1 MLQITTGIYFRLSV
15 ALNSHRHRQVYYTN
29 RSFLP
34 FEDVDF
40 PVGRVLPTTTMSGV
54 STVMIEAVEHREALT
69 EDGREDFVLASGGTE
84 LLDDVADVLSFAM
97 NSIFSRDHDL
107 VHRLV
112 PASTDTSGRP
122 PRGRAADQLR
132 DTLQPN
138 RHASEAT
145 IEDARE
151 FMRKLIALR
160 RLEYE
165 TAMRAIRRVIGAWRK
180 IDERPTAAYT
190 DLVAALESLA
200 DKAQNVPAPTW
211 ENVDSRKRKVL
222 DPVLADLNEQKRADV
237 QDAVIEAERAGAR
250 LRFTEFVMAHVSP
263 SFYREEAAG
272 AQFPVRGPDLRRAL
286 NTAYAIRSNDVHA
299 LLDLPVEAWSWTGPA
314 ETVDVPSLGR
324 VLTIEGLSRLARHV
338 VRGFLDEAPTDVD
351 YGFDWRGAV
360 PGQMKMTL
368 APQYWLWQAPGL
380 NTTSAPLYFD
390 GLLSYLIDLAAKGEN
405 KIADM
410 TAVLERIEQ
419 IVPTLAPAAP
429 GRRELVGIY
438 ALWHGHVAPDLRRP
452 DADKLL
458 AAWDAD
464 ITTPSAAAFAVG
476 LLNERA
482 PAWTAQQY
490 LDLAKAR
497 REERGRKKS
506 HPLPQGVDA
515 ALLFIAAEKCATE
528 GMPEEAAQLAA

>member
-1 MLQITTGIYFRLSV
+1 
-15 ALNSHRHRQVYYTN
+15 
-29 RSFLP
+29 
-34 FEDVDF
+34 
-40 PVGRVLPTTTMSGV
+40 
-54 STVMIEAVEHREALT
+54 
-69 EDGREDFVLASGGTE
+69 VLASGGTE

-222 DPVLADLNEQKRADV
+222 DPVLA
-237 QDAVIEAERAGAR
+237 
-250 LRFTEFVMAHVSP
+250 
-263 SFYREEAAG
+263 
-272 AQFPVRGPDLRRAL
+272 
-286 NTAYAIRSNDVHA
+286 
-299 LLDLPVEAWSWTGPA
+299 
-314 ETVDVPSLGR
+314 
-324 VLTIEGLSRLARHV
+324 
-338 VRGFLDEAPTDVD
+338 
-351 YGFDWRGAV
+351 
-360 PGQMKMTL
+360 
-368 APQYWLWQAPGL
+368 
-380 NTTSAPLYFD
+380 
-390 GLLSYLIDLAAKGEN
+390 
-405 KIADM
+405 
-410 TAVLERIEQ
+410 
-419 IVPTLAPAAP
+419 
-429 GRRELVGIY
+429 
-438 ALWHGHVAPDLRRP
+438 
-452 DADKLL
+452 
-458 AAWDAD
+458 
-464 ITTPSAAAFAVG
+464 VG

-515 ALLFIAAEKCATE
+515 ALLSSRPRNALPRACRRK
-528 GMPEEAAQLAA
+528 QLSWRHGRSRSFPGTLHCRRGRGRCRLPASTRWST